1 MAQNGVGTSPEHIE
15 GNRIRCKFMS
25 IDETTAGFVE
35 CVAWQPVVNVELPS
49 GLYGLGTGTHQA
61 VNFFLRRLRSRHS
74 IGSRQSRKVLTKRMS
89 GNEPVK
95 VILLVKVVRIVIPA
109 TEVGAGSRHPLT
121 LAKRFE
127 QPILVEMK
135 EQFMVLVELQTEGP
149 VQELHV
155 RVSEDR
161 KWRNDGPFGWRLRP
175 CGNGTHR
182 QHARGRDRR

>member
-1 MAQNGVGTSPEHIE
+1 MG
-15 GNRIRCKFMS
+15 

-49 GLYGLGTGTHQA
+49 GLYGLRKGAHQP
-61 VNFFLRRLRSRHS
+61 VNFFLRWLRSRHS
-74 IGSRQSRKVLTKRMS
+74 IGSRQPRKVLTKRMS

-95 VILLVKVVRIVIPA
+95 VILLVKVVRIVIPT
-109 TEVGAGSRHPLT
+109 TEVGTGSRHPLT
-121 LAKRFE
+121 LSKRFE

-135 EQFMVLVELQTEGP
+135 EQFVVLLELLTEGP
-149 VQELHV
+149 VQELHI

-161 KWRNDGPFGWRLRP
+161 KWRDDGLFRRCLCP

-182 QHARGRDRR
+182 

>member
-1 MAQNGVGTSPEHIE
+1 MPAHNKAAREWCEGSGDGRNAASSSPSAAAGWLE
-15 GNRIRCKFMS
+15 GKL
-25 IDETTAGFVE
+25 D
-35 CVAWQPVVNVELPS
+35 
-49 GLYGLGTGTHQA
+49 
-61 VNFFLRRLRSRHS
+61 RRLKHLLGFAATFAAHVNERLQSSAAARHS
-74 IGSRQSRKVLTKRMS
+74 IGARQPGKVLTKRMS

-149 VQELHV
+149 VQELHI
-155 RVSEDR
+155 
-161 KWRNDGPFGWRLRP
+161 
-175 CGNGTHR
+175 
-182 QHARGRDRR
+182 

>member
-25 IDETTAGFVE
+25 IDETTAGLVE
-35 CVAWQPVVNVELPS
+35 CVAWQSVVNVELPS
-49 GLYGLGTGTHQA
+49 GLYGLRKGTHQA

-74 IGSRQSRKVLTKRMS
+74 IGSRQPRKVLTKRMS

-109 TEVGAGSRHPLT
+109 AQVGAGSRHPLT

-127 QPILVEMK
+127 QPIFIEMK

-149 VQELHV
+149 IQELHV
-155 RVSEDR
+155 RVS
-161 KWRNDGPFGWRLRP
+161 
-175 CGNGTHR
+175 
-182 QHARGRDRR
+182 